1 MNITPV
7 RLIRN
12 AYIQSLLIHA
22 VLIIILAL
30 MIIKPKL
37 PQHWHVFEWEFNGN
51 LEAGKEQSSK
61 GVIPNSPSEVADIAS
76 TITSAGDL
84 QTSEPAIVT
93 SNPRIIESPVI
104 EAPSTSFSEN
114 NTTNR
119 KRNASSLLSIGNT
132 IPGGNS
138 GFSADMEMG
147 NGEAYIIQQA
157 KPNIVPTMDGE
168 VLLEFKLNNRGSVD
182 INSVKII
189 SFSSTTY
196 VEAVKKVLPQWQFGF
211 KGAYQA
217 DKLYRIRCRFVVDE

>member
-1 MNITPV
+1 VNIKPA

-30 MIIKPKL
+30 MIIKPQI
-37 PQHWHVFEWEFNGN
+37 PHHWHVFEWEISGDV
-51 LEAGKEQSSK
+51 EARNEQSSK
-61 GVIPNSPSEVADIAS
+61 GIIPNSPSEVADIAS

-93 SNPRIIESPVI
+93 SNPKLIESPVI

-119 KRNASSLLSIGNT
+119 KRNANPLLSIGNT

-147 NGEAYIIQQA
+147 NGDAYIIQQA
-157 KPNIVPTMDGE
+157 KPNITPTMDGE
-168 VLLEFKLNNRGSVD
+168 VLIEFKLSNRGSVD
-182 INSVKII
+182 TNSVKIL
-189 SFSSTTY
+189 SFSSTNY
-196 VEAVKKVLPQWQFGF
+196 VEAVQKVLPQWQFGF

-217 DKLYRIRCRFVVDE
+217 DRLYRIRCRFVVDE